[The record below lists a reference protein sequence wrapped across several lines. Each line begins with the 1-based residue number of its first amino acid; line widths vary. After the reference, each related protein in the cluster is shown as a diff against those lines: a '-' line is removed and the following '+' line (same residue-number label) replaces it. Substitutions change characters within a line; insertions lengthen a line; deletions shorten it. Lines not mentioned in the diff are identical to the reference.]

1 VIRRTTRTLLTHPSA
16 KFCQDYRCGSS
27 DIDELIVVL
36 IGRMMI
42 LCNSEWTIFKITA
55 LSAPYS
61 VKFNFITRDKVPLYA
76 KGPHAKW

>member
-1 VIRRTTRTLLTHPSA
+1 VPFSVIFVGLVGAEAVISTNGY
-16 KFCQDYRCGSS
+16 C
-27 DIDELIVVL
+27 IVRKDNNPVH
-36 IGRMMI
+36 
-42 LCNSEWTIFKITA
+42 SEWTIFKITA